1 MLSKIWGKQIN
12 EYQISLY
19 CTSYHIHLKIYVGS
33 FTKMFILKKPF
44 VLAVLFFV
52 LYVLSSPNSNAIS
65 NSVPSTLHNKSE
77 LNTTQLYNLS
87 NFYK

>member
-1 MLSKIWGKQIN
+1 
-12 EYQISLY
+12 
-19 CTSYHIHLKIYVGS
+19 
-33 FTKMFILKKPF
+33 MFILKKPF